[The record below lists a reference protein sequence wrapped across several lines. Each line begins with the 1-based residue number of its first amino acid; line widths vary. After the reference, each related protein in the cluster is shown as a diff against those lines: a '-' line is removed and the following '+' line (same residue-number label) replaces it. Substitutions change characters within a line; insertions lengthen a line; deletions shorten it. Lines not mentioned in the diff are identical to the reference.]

1 MKHFILIFSL
11 TSLFSAGASCE
22 VSPNFA
28 PIAAALSSGNAD
40 ALSKFFDS
48 EVEITIFEKADSFR
62 KDGAV
67 TVIRDF
73 FSKNKPKAFSQ
84 LHQGASKG
92 KDTQY
97 SIGELA
103 TATGNY
109 RIYLYM
115 KVVNDMYI
123 IQEIRIGKN

>member
-1 MKHFILIFSL
+1 MKLFILIFSFTAL
-11 TSLFSAGASCE
+11 LIPAANCE

-40 ALSKFFDS
+40 ALGKYFDA
-48 EVEITIFEKADSFR
+48 EVEITIFEKADSYAR
-62 KDGAV
+62 DAATSV
-67 TVIRDF
+67 MRDF
-73 FSKNKPKAFSQ
+73 FFRNKPKSFNQ

-97 SIGELA
+97 SIGEIA
-103 TATGNY
+103 TVTGNY
-109 RIYLYM
+109 RVYLYM
-115 KVVNDMYI
+115 KVVGEAYI